1 MLRFPID
8 SCDRDNAI
16 HEIAVHLIADDA
28 KSVIGGGI
36 RLCENGGSRE
46 EHYGGKN
53 SYHVRNGISLFLCVH
68 RGLRVF
74 LWKSEHCEA
83 TAADYPGSARVS
95 RVGDE
100 VSSSRISRKR
110 LFRRDAESP
119 SRTGVTRETRALRNS
134 VATRSAKARSS
145 RRGTHLSAIK
155 HLKQC

>member
-95 RVGDE
+95 RVGDDI
-100 VSSSRISRKR
+100 SSSRISRKR

-119 SRTGVTRETRALRNS
+119 SRTGVTRETRALPGTQLRH
-134 VATRSAKARSS
+134 ARLKRAARAAARIFLRSN
-145 RRGTHLSAIK
+145 T
-155 HLKQC
+155 